1 VYRVRFSIQNLP
13 TTKASTV
20 VIRLIAKVAAAVVAG
35 LIIQDRL
42 SPIVGKEPRSLGIDG
57 KEI

>member
-1 VYRVRFSIQNLP
+1 
-13 TTKASTV
+13 
-20 VIRLIAKVAAAVVAG
+20 VAAAVVAG

-42 SPIVGKEPRSLGIDG
+42 SPIVGKELRSLGIDG